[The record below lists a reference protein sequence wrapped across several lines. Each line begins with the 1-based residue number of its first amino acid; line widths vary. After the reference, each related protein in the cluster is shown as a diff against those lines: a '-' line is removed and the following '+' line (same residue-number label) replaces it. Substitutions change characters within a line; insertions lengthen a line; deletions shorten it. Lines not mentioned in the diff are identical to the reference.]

1 MYTKLSKKT
10 NTTLINIVLTE
21 KDYHCNIWHNAIL
34 IGFVKVCPNQ
44 YYLNF
49 NAKINVFSTLL
60 FSVDNESLYYT
71 RLFQSFYSLK
81 HLFSDFFTTSRNLHL
96 LYMFSDALNGK
107 LSNRYEQF

>member
-21 KDYHCNIWHNAIL
+21 KDYHCNIWHVIL

-49 NAKINVFSTLL
+49 NAKINVFSTLCYFLLTMKAYIILDCFNL
-60 FSVDNESLYYT
+60 F
-71 RLFQSFYSLK
+71 F
-81 HLFSDFFTTSRNLHL
+81 H
-96 LYMFSDALNGK
+96 
-107 LSNRYEQF
+107 